1 MRSNFKKKELRDFGL
16 LVGSLFPII
25 IGFLLPLLTGHDF
38 KDWTIFPGIILI
50 IFALFKPSYL
60 YYPYKFWMRAGH
72 IMGIINSNL
81 ILGIVFVF
89 VLQPISIFMKFIGYD
104 PLNIKKQN
112 CTSYRKDREEL
123 KIDLRKIF

>member
-1 MRSNFKKKELRDFGL
+1 MKSNIKTKELRDFGL

-25 IGFLLPLLTGHDF
+25 IGFFLPLLTGHDF
-38 KDWTIFPGIILI
+38 RNWTLFFGVILI
-50 IFALFKPSYL
+50 IFALLKPRYL
-60 YYPYKFWMRAGH
+60 VYPYKFWMLAGH

-104 PLNIKKQN
+104 PLKLKKQD
-112 CTSYRKDREEL
+112 CISYRKERKEL